1 MPQETNRRESGDQA
15 RALER
20 NSHSNNFDAFLLQ
33 EDQRVNG
40 LMSIRII
47 IADDHKIMRDGLRSL
62 LAQQKG
68 MEVIEEAEDGRQAVR
83 LALKLK
89 PDIIIMDLSMPK
101 LNGIDAIREIS
112 SSAPGVKALA
122 LSMHSDKRFISRALK
137 EGASGYVLKDCA
149 FEELNEAIKTVL
161 SNQIYL
167 SPQLIKIVI
176 GDYVSHLL
184 ADNSSVISA
193 LTARE
198 REILQLLAEGISAKE
213 IAGTL
218 NLSVKTIETHRSRL
232 MEKLDV
238 KSIAEL
244 TKIAIREGL
253 TSL

>member
-1 MPQETNRRESGDQA
+1 
-15 RALER
+15 
-20 NSHSNNFDAFLLQ
+20 
-33 EDQRVNG
+33 
-40 LMSIRII
+40 MSVKVI

-68 MEVIEEAEDGRQAVR
+68 IDIIGEAEDGRKAVK

-101 LNGIDAIREIS
+101 LNGIDAISEIS
-112 SSAPGVKALA
+112 SSAPEVKSLA
-122 LSMHSDKRFISRALK
+122 LSMHKDKRFISRALK

-149 FEELNEAIKTVL
+149 FEELNVAIKTVL
-161 SNQIYL
+161 SGQIYL
-167 SPQLIKIVI
+167 SPQLTNIVI
-176 GDYVSHLL
+176 GDYVNHLSQ
-184 ADNSSVISA
+184 DNSSAIAS

-198 REILQLLAEGISAKE
+198 REILQLLAEGNSVKE
-213 IAGTL
+213 IAGIL
-218 NLSVKTIETHRSRL
+218 NLSAKTIETHRSHL
-232 MEKLDV
+232 MDKLNA